1 MMLEVENAK
10 YISDYKI
17 YVRFNN
23 HTEMILNLEPYLD
36 GEIYEPL
43 KDIEYFKKF
52 KIELNTISWENGADF
67 APEFLIQIG
76 EPILAKQDV

>member
-1 MMLEVENAK
+1 MLEVRTAK

-23 HTEMILNLEPYLD
+23 DTEMVLNLEPHLD

-43 KDIEYFKKF
+43 KDKQYFKNF
-52 KIELNTISWENGADF
+52 RVELNTISWENGADF
-67 APEFLIQIG
+67 APEFLIKIG
-76 EPILAKQDV
+76 EHLGSVVAV

>member
-23 HTEMILNLEPYLD
+23 HTEMILNLGPHLD
-36 GEIYEPL
+36 GEIYKPF
-43 KDIEYFKKF
+43 KDIKYFKKF

-67 APEFLIQIG
+67 APEFLIHIG
-76 EPILAKQDV
+76 ELVEHG

>member
-36 GEIYEPL
+36 GEIYKPL
-43 KDIEYFKKF
+43 KVIEYFKKF
-52 KIELNTISWENGADF
+52 KIELNTISWINGADF
-67 APEFLIQIG
+67 APEFLMQVG
-76 EPILAKQDV
+76 KHVEYG